1 MSEQD
6 ELIKKLERMADEWS
20 RTTGLHNDYSE
31 GERYVKIKDQ
41 LAALGVKA
49 RIETREGSTSQF
61 RVYVD

>member
-20 RTTGLHNDYSE
+20 RTTGLHYDYSE
-31 GERYVKIKDQ
+31 GERYVKIKNQ

-49 RIETREGSTSQF
+49 RIETIEGSTSQF